1 MLINSSTVLL
11 VEGHLQVT
19 GIDQISVS
27 IRTTKDATITCRLND
42 REPVEC
48 KQMQDYIHKFI

>member
-1 MLINSSTVLL
+1 MCFFTVLL
-11 VEGHLQVT
+11 VEGDLQVI

-27 IRTTKDATITCRLND
+27 IRTTKDATFMCTLND

-48 KQMQDYIHKFI
+48 EYK

>member
-1 MLINSSTVLL
+1 MLINSFTVLL

-27 IRTTKDATITCRLND
+27 IRTTKDATIMCRLND
-42 REPVEC
+42 REPVDC
-48 KQMQDYIHKFI
+48 KQMHDCIRKLP